1 MKSIKRF
8 RRVAL
13 PIKAMLA
20 RLANAEIRTVA
31 LRMKTTM
38 KTRRIARQI
47 SLSGFSC
54 AILLT
59 TGCAS
64 IVGGMH
70 QSLSVQTK
78 LADGRMIAGASCKL
92 QSSKGTWYVTT
103 PGSVT
108 VHRSNDDLSI
118 SCRKSGSEFGN
129 ATVMASTRGWMFGNA
144 MYGGVM
150 GANLDA
156 STGAGYRYPDEIT
169 VLAGNDIDP
178 LSASPFIAVPV
189 PVAATFPVTETS
201 PIAATLPVAAT
212 LPAKIPPP
220 AVTASPPPVS
230 SRVTAPSPVA
240 IAPRG
245 TAIEKNRDDRDASE
259 LPAIQRRVAPG
270 VATMVAAHA
279 DWENLCKTSGAAPD
293 INVRDRSQH
302 GALEI
307 TQGEFAAPEGN
318 ARPTCASGNIYGTQ
332 IFYTPDPGFHGTD
345 HFRYDVTTATGQF
358 TRVVEIVVR

>member
-1 MKSIKRF
+1 MR
-8 RRVAL
+8 
-13 PIKAMLA
+13 
-20 RLANAEIRTVA
+20 
-31 LRMKTTM
+31 
-38 KTRRIARQI
+38 TRRIVRQI
-47 SLSGFSC
+47 SFCGFSS

-70 QSLSVQTK
+70 QSVSVQTK
-78 LADGRMIAGASCKL
+78 SADGKMIAGANCKL

-108 VHRSNDDLSI
+108 VHRANDDLSI
-118 SCRKSGSEFGN
+118 SCRKSGKEFGN
-129 ATVMASTRGWMFGNA
+129 ATVMASTRGWMLGNA

-156 STGAGYRYPDEIT
+156 STGAGYRYPEEIT
-169 VLAGNDIDP
+169 VLAGNDVDP

-189 PVAATFPVTETS
+189 PVASTLPVTAT
-201 PIAATLPVAAT
+201 PPMTATLPVAT
-212 LPAKIPPP
+212 TPPVKIPSPT
-220 AVTASPPPVS
+220 VTSPPPLVS
-230 SRVTAPSPVA
+230 SHVAVPSPVA

-245 TAIEKNRDDRDASE
+245 TAIKKNRDDRDASE

-279 DWENLCKTSGAAPD
+279 DWENLCKTSGAAPA
-293 INVRDRSQH
+293 INVRDGSQH

-307 TQGEFAAPEGN
+307 TQGEFAAPGGN

-332 IFYTPDPGFHGTD
+332 IFCTPDPGFHGTD

-358 TRVVEIVVR
+358 TRVVEIVAR